1 MKNPKSVLETGIRII
16 ETGTGIIVPTFRLL
30 IKKLLLQNI
39 FNSQKQNIKTGN
51 RIIETGN
58 GIIFPTYRLLIKKL
72 LLRNN
77 FYLTWGDPTSTLGP
91 DLTGNRIN

>member
-1 MKNPKSVLETGIRII
+1 MKNPKTVLETGIRII
-16 ETGTGIIVPTFRLL
+16 ETGTGIIVPTSRLL

-58 GIIFPTYRLLIKKL
+58 GIIFPTYILLIKEHISL
-72 LLRNN
+72 INSHS
-77 FYLTWGDPTSTLGP
+77 TWWVKKK
-91 DLTGNRIN
+91 I